1 MALAAAVAAAGRG
14 VAAAVAAAV
23 AAVLAGLRVGVL
35 LLKLPFFFNFYQMID
50 HRRSLGG
57 HQRFNLGTGY
67 YLTSGVLSG
76 LLEVVR

>member
-35 LLKLPFFFNFYQMID
+35 LLKLPTNPQLKPPGPLKV
-50 HRRSLGG
+50 R
-57 HQRFNLGTGY
+57 QRPLKVTPQF
-67 YLTSGVLSG
+67 VW
-76 LLEVVR
+76 

>member
-35 LLKLPFFFNFYQMID
+35 LLKLPFF
-50 HRRSLGG
+50 
-57 HQRFNLGTGY
+57 
-67 YLTSGVLSG
+67 LTLVASSPRAAGAGKL
-76 LLEVVR
+76 R

>member
-35 LLKLPFFFNFYQMID
+35 LLITHNSFKYCLEN
-50 HRRSLGG
+50 
-57 HQRFNLGTGY
+57 
-67 YLTSGVLSG
+67 SGEPKDETRMS
-76 LLEVVR
+76 

>member
-35 LLKLPFFFNFYQMID
+35 LLKLPLFLLGLQVTGFILPSNF
-50 HRRSLGG
+50 LGSP
-57 HQRFNLGTGY
+57 RK
-67 YLTSGVLSG
+67 
-76 LLEVVR
+76 

>member
-35 LLKLPFFFNFYQMID
+35 LLKLPFFESKI
-50 HRRSLGG
+50 RRSMP
-57 HQRFNLGTGY
+57 
-67 YLTSGVLSG
+67 
-76 LLEVVR
+76 VVSRRSCPREWG